1 MGFISALAIV
11 GSSIPMSS
19 APYRPISPTGPHV
32 MDPMRAST
40 GTVQLSSSYD
50 PSSATRY
57 SGYPSSV
64 PYMSSYDP
72 RYLRDPKLEAH
83 PVSSHTYRDH
93 GHGSKIKTEYAIRP
107 RTRSSTMSV
116 VTDDST
122 PAPYNG
128 SVARASPV
136 ITSDPRRSFSPLPG
150 KDSYVVPAASPRFHH
165 NPNLFYTDYASD
177 TGRLDPRDRAPKTHL
192 GYSVHRRHDSRSA
205 PWRYPPAD
213 GLRKGEDLDKYNAYS
228 YTNPREQFERESVAR
243 LHHERSQYRRE
254 RPLSLTGIDDNQLI
268 YRKEPRSMGPPPS
281 QRGFDK
287 LERDGRSRRS
297 IQGSAGSDVDLGES
311 HRSSRHRLPVHLHQD
326 PDEGYSSFR
335 EDLEERHRR
344 HRRHKRR
351 DDDLSSR
358 QSYDEGPRP
367 ALPPREPMA
376 SGALIPADKQ
386 DPDSRTDH
394 RRSRTSDTRD
404 QVYGERGGRPRRV
417 SRRRAGNDSD
427 AYSSDEDLKNYRRE
441 PSAHRKQSGSDGST
455 SSSDRASPYLAVER
469 PRRPRS
475 HSRRRPRD
483 SSPGPQE
490 SPRQDLVRRVDSSS
504 PSDIAPKGILKPPR
518 DKFPEEPN
526 PIREGVAPLKDAHKK
541 GIPPGARWTKIDR
554 RLVNP
559 AALEAGKERFEERAD
574 YVIVLRVL
582 SKEEIQAYALK
593 TQEVRGMHSI
603 LWKNTTVWIL
613 TLSTDTRYREY
624 VRERRRRRDD
634 DRRRGR
640 ATDDFSSDDED
651 EADSP
656 LGSDGS
662 ENRFN
667 SKPKEMVEIGKST

>member
-1 MGFISALAIV
+1 
-11 GSSIPMSS
+11 
-19 APYRPISPTGPHV
+19 

-50 PSSATRY
+50 PSSAARY
-57 SGYPSSV
+57 SGYPSSM
-64 PYMSSYDP
+64 PYMSAYDP
-72 RYLRDPKLEAH
+72 RSMRDPKLEAQRI
-83 PVSSHTYRDH
+83 SSHAYKDH
-93 GHGSKIKTEYAIRP
+93 GHHKLKTEYAIRP
-107 RTRSSTMSV
+107 RTRSNTMSI
-116 VTDDST
+116 VTDNHLA
-122 PAPYNG
+122 PGPYNG
-128 SVARASPV
+128 SGARGSPV

-150 KDSYVVPAASPRFHH
+150 KDPYVVPAASPRIHR
-165 NPNLFYTDYASD
+165 NPNLYYTDYASD

-192 GYSVHRRHDSRSA
+192 GYSVHRRHDSHSA

-213 GLRKGEDLDKYNAYS
+213 GLRKGEDLDQYNAYS

-243 LHHERSQYRRE
+243 LQHERNQYPRE
-254 RPLSLTGIDDNQLI
+254 RPLSLTGTDDSQLV

-287 LERDGRSRRS
+287 LDRDGRSRRS
-297 IQGSAGSDVDLGES
+297 TQGSVDSDVDVAS
-311 HRSSRHRLPVHLHQD
+311 HRSHRRRTPVHLHQD

-335 EDLEERHRR
+335 EDLEERHRHRR
-344 HRRHKRR
+344 HRRQKRL

-358 QSYDEGPRP
+358 HSYDDRASRP

-376 SGALIPADKQ
+376 SGALIPTGHADDLDQ
-386 DPDSRTDH
+386 DSRADH
-394 RRSRTSDTRD
+394 RRSRTSDTREQD
-404 QVYGERGGRPRRV
+404 YGERGGRPRRV
-417 SRRRAGNDSD
+417 SRRRADNDSD

-441 PSAHRKQSGSDGST
+441 PSARRKPNGSDAST
-455 SSSDRASPYLAVER
+455 TSSDRASPYLAIER

-483 SSPGPQE
+483 SSP
-490 SPRQDLVRRVDSSS
+490 PRQDLVKRVDSSS
-504 PSDIAPKGILKPPR
+504 PSDVAPKGILKTPK

-559 AALEAGKERFEERAD
+559 AALEAGKERFEERSD

-593 TQEVRGMHSI
+593 TQEIR
-603 LWKNTTVWIL
+603 
-613 TLSTDTRYREY
+613 DTRYHEY

-634 DRRRGR
+634 DRRHGR

-651 EADSP
+651 EVDSP
-656 LGSDGS
+656 LGSDKS
-662 ENRFN
+662 AQ
-667 SKPKEMVEIGKST
+667 PKFSSQNKQMAEVGKST